1 MAKDLIRNPQDLDVA
16 IETEIAQEALCIIT
30 NGDGTLAVLAKVRK
44 ENVGGW
50 MLWTTAGTFKACGVV
65 EREIWA
71 VVERDP
77 GTRWLEVF
85 DRNYRLDFAKKLAA
99 GSATTSWGPFPN
111 HIGKTVDA
119 CAGDL
124 YLGQFVVPPGGMLT
138 TDIAITEIEVGF
150 TFTPLIQPLV
160 QEVQMPDGI
169 SWGLPKRNVSVTVA
183 LVDTLSAKVN
193 NDHIPTSNAS
203 QDPGLAPDRYT
214 GKFKSWL
221 LGIAADQAPLIT
233 APLPLSFNLT
243 TIQTEVEV

>member
-1 MAKDLIRNPQDLDVA
+1 M
-16 IETEIAQEALCIIT
+16 
-30 NGDGTLAVLAKVRK
+30 LAKVRK

-77 GTRWLEVF
+77 SAR
-85 DRNYRLDFAKKLAA
+85 A
-99 GSATTSWGPFPN
+99 GSRCSTGTTASTLPRSSPPAQPRPAGDRSRN

-124 YLGQFVVPPGGMLT
+124 YLGQFVVPPGGMIT